1 MLPAAP
7 PPVESEDTV
16 RLAALHSP
24 RGADAGVADGGD
36 AAGVLG
42 DWLAAG
48 ADEEAGALDVEAAP
62 EVPWGCG
69 WLGPQAVSR
78 KAAAATA
85 VVMANPFLIG

>member
-24 RGADAGVADGGD
+24 CCADAGDDGDD

-42 DWLAAG
+42 GWLADG
-48 ADEEAGALDVEAAP
+48 ADEAAGVLDVEAAP